1 MGKLEEYE
9 KKVNMLEEKF
19 DEAID
24 TSEKKF
30 EIVDTQL
37 QQITSYLNKDKMT
50 KEEML
55 RLKREEL
62 LAREQEIS
70 ERFQIA
76 ERQRFEI
83 EKKLTK
89 VIDEKAASV

>member
-1 MGKLEEYE
+1 
-9 KKVNMLEEKF
+9 
-19 DEAID
+19 
-24 TSEKKF
+24 
-30 EIVDTQL
+30 
-37 QQITSYLNKDKMT
+37 
-50 KEEML
+50 ML

-76 ERQRFEI
+76 ERSRFEI

-89 VIDEKAASV
+89 VIDEKAASVQNDI